1 MQQVWKTT
9 GVKPKELSEQPD
21 LPEELRYLW
30 EWYLELRSSQL
41 LTFSEIHFWSEL
53 TQKRLRG
60 WEVELLRIL
69 DRIYW
74 NVLYD
79 KSNQFAD

>member
-9 GVKPKELSEQPD
+9 GVQPKELADQPE

-30 EWYLELRSSQL
+30 EWFWELRSNQI
-41 LTFSEIHFWSEL
+41 LTFTEIHFWSQL

-60 WEVELLRIL
+60 WEVELLRTL

-79 KSNQFAD
+79 KPNKSAN